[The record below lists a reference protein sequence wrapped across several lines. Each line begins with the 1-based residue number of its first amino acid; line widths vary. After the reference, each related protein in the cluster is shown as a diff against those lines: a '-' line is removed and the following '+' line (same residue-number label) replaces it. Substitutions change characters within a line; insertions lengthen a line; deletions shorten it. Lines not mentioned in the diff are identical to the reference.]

1 MISSELL
8 AQLKKHE
15 GFRSKPYL
23 CTAGKLTIGY
33 GRNLDDVGIDQSE
46 ADSLLRNDIYAAI
59 RELDKYP
66 WAAELDQVR
75 FDAMTNFMFNI
86 GAGTFAK
93 FKKMIAAMEAK
104 DYGRASMELLDSRYA
119 KQVGQRALDVSYMI
133 EIGEYPPEGL

>member
-15 GFRSKPYL
+15 GFRSKPYI

-33 GRNLDDVGIDQSE
+33 GRNLDDVGINKFE
-46 ADSLLRNDIYAAI
+46 ADNLLRNDIYAAI
-59 RELDKYP
+59 RELDRYP

-75 FDAMTNFMFNI
+75 FDAMVNFMFNV
-86 GAGTFAK
+86 GANTFAK
-93 FKKMIAAMEAK
+93 FKKMIAAMEDK
-104 DYGRASMELLDSRYA
+104 SYERASMELLDSRYA

>member
-75 FDAMTNFMFNI
+75 FDAMTNFMFNV
-86 GAGTFAK
+86 GGRTFAM

-104 DYGRASMELLDSRYA
+104 DYGSASMELLDSRYA
-119 KQVGQRALDVSYMI
+119 QQVGQRAVDVSYMI
-133 EIGEYPPEGL
+133 EVGEYPPDAL